1 MPVHLY
7 LINLLF
13 AGLIVALTVMF
24 TLITSAVFDLVSSTH
39 PRSRHLCRVYFWL
52 FATGVV
58 TRLWSLAAFSLS
70 TLAIVISSKKAIN
83 KWIAAVTV
91 LTLWLVPMLLS
102 LYIMLPYA
110 FEVQFEQWVFSS
122 WHLCDL
128 WKKLGICDDMHA
140 CGEGNNCAQ
149 TPGPMIYCR
158 VLASWLSY
166 WPGPGQILSLISTI
180 SSP

>member
-1 MPVHLY
+1 MVTVVAGLMIGFTIVALFKANAVPTPVRLY

-39 PRSRHLCRVYFWL
+39 PRSRHLCRVYLWL

-58 TRLWSLAAFSLS
+58 TRLWSLA
-70 TLAIVISSKKAIN
+70 IVICSKKAIN
-83 KWIAAVTV
+83 KWIVAVIV

-110 FEVQFEQWVFSS
+110 FEVQFEQ
-122 WHLCDL
+122 
-128 WKKLGICDDMHA
+128 
-140 CGEGNNCAQ
+140 
-149 TPGPMIYCR
+149 
-158 VLASWLSY
+158 
-166 WPGPGQILSLISTI
+166 
-180 SSP
+180 